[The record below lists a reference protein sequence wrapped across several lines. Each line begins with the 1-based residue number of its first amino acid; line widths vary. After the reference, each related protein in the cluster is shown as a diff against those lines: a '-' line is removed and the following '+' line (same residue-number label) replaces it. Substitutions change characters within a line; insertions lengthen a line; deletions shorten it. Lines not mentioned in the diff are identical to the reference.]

1 MGLFATI
8 VVGLVAGLLASYVM
22 KVKTGLMLDLVLG
35 VIGGFLGGWITSLV
49 LGVNLMSGI
58 NLTSL
63 VVAFLGAIL
72 AIYLYGWISRRR

>member
-22 KVKTGLMLDLVLG
+22 KVKTGLLLDLVLG

-72 AIYLYGWISRRR
+72 VIYLYGWISRRR

>member
-22 KVKTGLMLDLVLG
+22 KVKTGLLTDLVLG